1 MNTTSVGHRAAITA
15 VLLFAAASVGSAEFP
30 RRPVRLVV
38 PFVSGGAA
46 DIVGRI
52 LALKLTDVWGVPM
65 VVDNRSGAAGNL
77 GTSMVAS
84 ASPDGYTVLMG
95 NVGPLAINPT
105 LYTQLP
111 YDPLRDLLPVTFLVG
126 YPNILVARPSGPVSV
141 KELVAAA
148 RSQPG
153 KLTFA
158 SSGNGSSTHLAAELL
173 KSMAQVNMTHVPYK
187 GGGQAVVDVMSGQVD
202 IYFSSLL
209 GALTHIKSGRLRA
222 LGVSSLKRAS
232 VAPDVPTIAESGY
245 PGFEATNWLGLLVP
259 ARTPAA
265 IVTRLNADVLRVFQ
279 QPDVEQKLLALGG
292 EPATGTPE
300 AFATYIKAEMV
311 KWGKVIKA
319 SGARPE

>member
-1 MNTTSVGHRAAITA
+1 M
-15 VLLFAAASVGSAEFP
+15 
-30 RRPVRLVV
+30 
-38 PFVSGGAA
+38 
-46 DIVGRI
+46 
-52 LALKLTDVWGVPM
+52 
-65 VVDNRSGAAGNL
+65 
-77 GTSMVAS
+77 
-84 ASPDGYTVLMG
+84 LMG

-111 YDPLRDLLPVTFLVG
+111 YDPLRDFLPVTFLIA
-126 YPNILVARPSGPVSV
+126 YPNILVARPSGPASV
-141 KELVAAA
+141 KDLVAAA
-148 RSQPG
+148 RAQPG

-158 SSGNGSSTHLAAELL
+158 SSGNGSSTHLAGELL

-209 GALTHIKSGRLRA
+209 GALAHIKSGRLRA

-245 PGFEATNWLGLLVP
+245 PGFEATNWVGLLVP

-265 IVTRLNADVLRVFQ
+265 IVNRLNADVLRVFQ

-292 EPATGTPE
+292 EPATGTPQ
-300 AFATYIKAEMV
+300 AFATYIKAETV
-311 KWGKVIKA
+311 KWARVIKA